1 MKTIMSFNGG
11 DGSLEEALLGGDAS
25 LEAPSG
31 SSRGRAGA
39 GGSSRG
45 GVREGGS
52 SRAGTRE
59 GGSSS
64 RHSSTLT
71 ATTTSV
77 AAAGSPSTSLP
88 PSQKL
93 LLLSGLS
100 RSGPAPVLPNRS
112 SGGGC
117 QISVPVLP
125 NRGSGGGSG
134 HSSAPVI
141 RGRPASAN
149 RLTEIVATAA
159 MAPALLDEANGE
171 GRRCSA
177 PVIGGSGAK
186 QLTQAAA
193 AAVTCP
199 ALAEEQAD
207 AGMESAGRGGVRSSA
222 PAAVT
227 RRRVPLDEGS
237 AAVSAGTS
245 RDKGLNKKMMV
256 R

>member
-11 DGSLEEALLGGDAS
+11 DGSLEEALLGGGAS
-25 LEAPSG
+25 QEAPSG

-39 GGSSRG
+39 RESGSG
-45 GVREGGS
+45 
-52 SRAGTRE
+52 
-59 GGSSS
+59 S
-64 RHSSTLT
+64 RHLSTMT

-112 SGGGC
+112 SGGGS

-245 RDKGLNKKMMV
+245 RDKGFNKKMMV